1 MFVLKVENSLLLN
14 QFKSLQLKLDVLLNH
29 HPLKDFVVIS
39 GPNLKKQYPN
49 TVKLGYNDHGCN
61 EFMAVKNKYN
71 SSFLV
76 PNDTFTVITLSRL

>member
-39 GPNLKKQYPN
+39 GPNLKKQYPILIIFN
-49 TVKLGYNDHGCN
+49 
-61 EFMAVKNKYN
+61 
-71 SSFLV
+71 
-76 PNDTFTVITLSRL
+76 LSLPRHDIQ